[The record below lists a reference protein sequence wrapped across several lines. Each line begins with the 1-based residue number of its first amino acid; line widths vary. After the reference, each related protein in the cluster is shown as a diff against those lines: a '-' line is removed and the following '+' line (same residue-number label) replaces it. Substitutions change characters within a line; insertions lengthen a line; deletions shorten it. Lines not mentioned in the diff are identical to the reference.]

1 MMGSRPGAGEGG
13 TRSWPFAR
21 RSAALAL
28 FASLVTANFDLS
40 LFAEGS
46 FFEGQRQIG
55 AGVSATLCPAAPSTT
70 AAHVHAEEV
79 AEDVAENVAEV
90 GEVRGIKPAESSA
103 AIHRG
108 MTVLVIACALVRI
121 HQDA

>member
-28 FASLVTANFDLS
+28 FASLVTENFDLS

-55 AGVSATLCPAAPSTT
+55 GGVSATRRAAAPSPS

-79 AEDVAENVAEV
+79 AEDIAKNITKV
-90 GEVRGIKPAESSA
+90 GEVRGIKSAEPTA
-103 AIHRG
+103 A
-108 MTVLVIACALVRI
+108 
-121 HQDA
+121 